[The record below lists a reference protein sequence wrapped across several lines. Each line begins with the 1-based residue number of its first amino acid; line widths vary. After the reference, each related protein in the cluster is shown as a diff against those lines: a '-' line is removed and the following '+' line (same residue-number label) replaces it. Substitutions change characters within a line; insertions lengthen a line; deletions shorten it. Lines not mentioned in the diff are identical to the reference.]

1 MKWSWEMW
9 KRKKGRGLSDITVA
23 VVRVHSHDF
32 RVEGW
37 TSTTKVLDSV
47 SRVGN
52 GLWYG
57 SSMVRKIEIKIRY
70 AQNVKQ
76 ACLLCKIDVE
86 IEFGEF
92 VTAPGF
98 FCLSK

>member
-1 MKWSWEMW
+1 MVCGMV
-9 KRKKGRGLSDITVA
+9 D
-23 VVRVHSHDF
+23 
-32 RVEGW
+32 
-37 TSTTKVLDSV
+37 
-47 SRVGN
+47 
-52 GLWYG
+52 

-70 AQNVKQ
+70 ALKVKQ

-98 FCLSK
+98 FV